1 MTSGAELKQQVGATT
16 RTEEMKLLVPAKE
29 VSYDFLVSSTQQF
42 QTVLGEG
49 AFATVYLGTLTG
61 KKVAVKVEKTIDDL
75 NDAKMSRLLIEQFE
89 SELET
94 LYTHAHANICALV
107 GHSEDG
113 PSRALV
119 YEFCANGA
127 LYDRIACAKGEEPLT
142 WGQRIQLAVGAAR
155 GLAFLHSA
163 SPDPI
168 VHRDVKVSRL

>member
-1 MTSGAELKQQVGATT
+1 M
-16 RTEEMKLLVPAKE
+16 
-29 VSYDFLVSSTQQF
+29 
-42 QTVLGEG
+42 
-49 AFATVYLGTLTG
+49 
-61 KKVAVKVEKTIDDL
+61 AVKVEKTIDDL

-127 LYDRIACAKGEEPLT
+127 LYDRIACAKGDQ
-142 WGQRIQLAVGAAR
+142 WGQASRLIWTSQLAPGVISYSSVISACAKGQQWEQAR
-155 GLAFLHSA
+155 RLLLEMWTSQLAPGVISYKSVISA
-163 SPDPI
+163 
-168 VHRDVKVSRL
+168 